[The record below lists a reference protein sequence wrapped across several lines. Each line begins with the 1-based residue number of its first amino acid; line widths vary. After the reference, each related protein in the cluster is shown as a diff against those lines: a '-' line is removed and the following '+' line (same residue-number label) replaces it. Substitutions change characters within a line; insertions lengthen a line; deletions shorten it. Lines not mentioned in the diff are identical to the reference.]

1 MSFQIEPWHIALAVA
16 VIGGGAYWFYRQKN
30 VKTDKEDRK
39 ILDELRNQKGKNDP
53 LKGEVDPDQEKL
65 KDKLAADEEEAPML
79 SAADQ
84 IMPEVKAS
92 AAAESESAQAPEE
105 KPAPRE
111 PEQKELNFSQTS
123 VEVPRYV
130 RPAGHRLAEI
140 DEGVE
145 AVAHFTPEAGE
156 YFTPE
161 AIAMCEAAVRDTEMP
176 FPLNLSFFNADTG
189 FWSASLPA
197 GCRTCSQIYLSVQTA
212 DSVKGL
218 DSMSASRFISLA
230 ERLAIDLPAEAE
242 VPDGETILAKS
253 EKVRRIVERFSQY
266 LTFKLVGCRD
276 IDDSALN
283 QAAVA
288 CGFSYTEGHY
298 EKREGTQT
306 EPLIVLGRMPEFKNE
321 LGLALNIALSVPA
334 SDPLAQIFSVA
345 NDLAARLDLE
355 LTDQLGAP
363 MGSRAAAGVAR
374 QLAERYREMQ
384 AAGAAAGSARARRIF
399 SVV

>member
-1 MSFQIEPWHIALAVA
+1 
-16 VIGGGAYWFYRQKN
+16 
-30 VKTDKEDRK
+30 
-39 ILDELRNQKGKNDP
+39 
-53 LKGEVDPDQEKL
+53 
-65 KDKLAADEEEAPML
+65 
-79 SAADQ
+79 
-84 IMPEVKAS
+84 
-92 AAAESESAQAPEE
+92 
-105 KPAPRE
+105 
-111 PEQKELNFSQTS
+111 
-123 VEVPRYV
+123 
-130 RPAGHRLAEI
+130 
-140 DEGVE
+140 
-145 AVAHFTPEAGE
+145 
-156 YFTPE
+156 
-161 AIAMCEAAVRDTEMP
+161 
-176 FPLNLSFFNADTG
+176 
-189 FWSASLPA
+189 
-197 GCRTCSQIYLSVQTA
+197 TA

-363 MGSRAAAGVAR
+363 MGSRAAAGVAP